1 MAIPLL
7 LLITVASLWMLFT
20 GARLA
25 IAATR
30 VLAWALTT
38 KAGWLTLGALGIGWL
53 TLTA

>member
-7 LLITVASLWMLFT
+7 LLITVASLWMLLT

-25 IAATR
+25 VAGARIL
-30 VLAWALTT
+30 VWALTT